1 MSFIYFRIH
10 LFLDFIKGSCLANW
24 PLMIVI
30 FMIKKFL
37 LKLSYIN
44 IIILIIININL
55 L

>member
-1 MSFIYFRIH
+1 MPFIYFRVH
-10 LFLDFIKGSCLANW
+10 LFLDFIKSSCLANW